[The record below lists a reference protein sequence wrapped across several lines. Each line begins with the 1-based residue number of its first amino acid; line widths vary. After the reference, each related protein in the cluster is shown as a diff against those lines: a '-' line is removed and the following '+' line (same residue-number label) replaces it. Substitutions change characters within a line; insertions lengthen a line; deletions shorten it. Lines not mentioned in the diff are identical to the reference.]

1 MYNED
6 TKMLKGGKCEMIK
19 ITKNKKLTIF
29 TIIIGILICGFL
41 LFWCGNLSSTQ
52 GNFICQETQLG
63 INLLL
68 EICILWF
75 MGFIIYKVSEHEK
88 LIQECQKQ
96 NEKIEKLV
104 ENNNELLE
112 YIIDKNEIDF
122 TNLQNFNQNNR
133 ELLLRMYYNRG
144 SDIND

>member
-1 MYNED
+1 M
-6 TKMLKGGKCEMIK
+6 
-19 ITKNKKLTIF
+19 
-29 TIIIGILICGFL
+29 
-41 LFWCGNLSSTQ
+41 FWCGNLSSTQ

-68 EICILWF
+68 AICILWF

-144 SDIND
+144 SDTND

>member
-68 EICILWF
+68 AICILWF
-75 MGFIIYKVSEHEK
+75 MGFIIYKVSSK
-88 LIQECQKQ
+88 KSAKSKKSNSSI
-96 NEKIEKLV
+96 
-104 ENNNELLE
+104 
-112 YIIDKNEIDF
+112 KNQVLSSIRNRIGKSN
-122 TNLQNFNQNNR
+122 TKFNKHK
-133 ELLLRMYYNRG
+133 G
-144 SDIND
+144 K